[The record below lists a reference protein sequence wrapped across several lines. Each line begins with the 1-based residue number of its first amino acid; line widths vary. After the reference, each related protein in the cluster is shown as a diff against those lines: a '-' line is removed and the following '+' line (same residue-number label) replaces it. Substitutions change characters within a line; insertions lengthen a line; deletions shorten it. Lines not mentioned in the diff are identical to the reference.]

1 MAKPKTTGSSNKAG
15 KISFSDNHKGGTT
28 IGNGSIKFSTMNK
41 NKRRSFKAYRG
52 QGKP

>member
-1 MAKPKTTGSSNKAG
+1 MAKPKTSGSGSNKV
-15 KISFSDNHKGGTT
+15 SFSNRLKGGTT
-28 IGNGSIKFSTMNK
+28 VGNGSIKFGTMNK